1 MTPTVLIIIVL
12 LLVVG
17 GGLFFVSSNSKRKSS
32 SAKEGQPNAKPEDKG
47 SRGDLA
53 SGQSDQ
59 VEKVSPPTFERVERG
74 GDNSGATAAPIPSA
88 SAESTTLDE
97 PRDAVLSRGGA
108 AEEEE
113 GGDLPHDLYVA
124 EGPSSDLN
132 GALAKTKGGI
142 GSKLSG
148 LFKRS
153 TIDDSFYEELEEAL
167 ILSDVGVEVTM
178 KIVEDARNI
187 IRERKVREPSAALEA
202 IREAMAMVMSKRDRS
217 LHDSLGLATV
227 WLFVGVNGVGKTTT
241 IGKVANRYSDKKLL
255 LAAGDTFRAAASD
268 QLTIWADRASVPV
281 VQGTP
286 GADPSSVIFDAI
298 ASGRARGSDL
308 ILCDTAGRL
317 QNKTNLIE
325 ELKKIYRTV
334 EKAEGILGEVLLVL
348 DATTGQNG
356 LSQAKIFSEAVGV
369 TGVVLTKLDGSAKGG
384 IAFAIEETLNIPV
397 KLVGVGEGIGDL
409 IDFDPVAY
417 VDSLTKVD

>member
-1 MTPTVLIIIVL
+1 MTILISIVLI
-12 LLVVG
+12 LLVLG
-17 GGLFFVSSNSKRKSS
+17 GGLLFLKSNSNKKSTATAVVGSGGKDDKGVLSGREPSVVKDDSAVVETANRTNQVPTLDDRAFVEDQNQAEAISGQFAADEELDGSS
-32 SAKEGQPNAKPEDKG
+32 S
-47 SRGDLA
+47 S
-53 SGQSDQ
+53 QSFY
-59 VEKVSPPTFERVERG
+59 VS
-74 GDNSGATAAPIPSA
+74 
-88 SAESTTLDE
+88 
-97 PRDAVLSRGGA
+97 
-108 AEEEE
+108 
-113 GGDLPHDLYVA
+113 
-124 EGPSSDLN
+124 EGPTSDLN
-132 GALAKTKGGI
+132 GALARTKGGF

-153 TIDDSFYEELEEAL
+153 AIDDSFFEELEEAL

-178 KIVEDARNI
+178 KIVEDARSI
-187 IRERKVREPSAALEA
+187 IRERKVKEPSAALDA
-202 IREAMAMVMSKRDRS
+202 IRQAMTMVMSKRDRS
-217 LHDSLGLATV
+217 LHDSMGTATV

-268 QLTIWADRASVPV
+268 QLTIWAERASVPV

-298 ASGRARGSDL
+298 ASGRARGSEL

-417 VDSLTKVD
+417 VESLTQVE

>member
-1 MTPTVLIIIVL
+1 M
-12 LLVVG
+12 
-17 GGLFFVSSNSKRKSS
+17 
-32 SAKEGQPNAKPEDKG
+32 
-47 SRGDLA
+47 
-53 SGQSDQ
+53 
-59 VEKVSPPTFERVERG
+59 
-74 GDNSGATAAPIPSA
+74 
-88 SAESTTLDE
+88 
-97 PRDAVLSRGGA
+97 
-108 AEEEE
+108 
-113 GGDLPHDLYVA
+113 
-124 EGPSSDLN
+124 
-132 GALAKTKGGI
+132 
-142 GSKLSG
+142 
-148 LFKRS
+148 
-153 TIDDSFYEELEEAL
+153 
-167 ILSDVGVEVTM
+167 
-178 KIVEDARNI
+178 
-187 IRERKVREPSAALEA
+187 
-202 IREAMAMVMSKRDRS
+202 
-217 LHDSLGLATV
+217 
-227 WLFVGVNGVGKTTT
+227 FVGVNGVGKTTT

>member
-1 MTPTVLIIIVL
+1 METVIIIVVL
-12 LLVVG
+12 LLVLG
-17 GGLFFVSSNSKRKSS
+17 GGFFFVSSSSKKKKSAS
-32 SAKEGQPNAKPEDKG
+32 LGTELGGGREAPSPGSLTEEDSAGPTGKGVLTEPITPSGAKP
-47 SRGDLA
+47 
-53 SGQSDQ
+53 
-59 VEKVSPPTFERVERG
+59 
-74 GDNSGATAAPIPSA
+74 
-88 SAESTTLDE
+88 LDE
-97 PRDAVLSRGGA
+97 APSSTRGELLEAQGDDLTLAGA
-108 AEEEE
+108 AGEVD
-113 GGDLPHDLYVA
+113 GDGVEAQRSLYVA
-124 EGPSSDLN
+124 QAPSSDLN
-132 GALAKTKGGI
+132 GALARTKGGI

-148 LFKRS
+148 LFKR
-153 TIDDSFYEELEEAL
+153 TAIDESFYEELEEAL

-178 KIVEDARNI
+178 KIVEDAKNI
-187 IRERKVREPSAALEA
+187 IRERKVKDPAAALDA

-217 LHDSLGLATV
+217 LHASLGPATV

-298 ASGRARGSDL
+298 SSGRARGSEL

-397 KLVGVGEGIGDL
+397 KLVGVGEAIGDL

-417 VDSLTKVD
+417 VESLTQVE

>member
-1 MTPTVLIIIVL
+1 MTTVLIIIILVL
-12 LLVVG
+12 VLA
-17 GGLFFVSSNSKRKSS
+17 GGLFLVSSSSKKRSAGPRGSQIEVGRDGSVLDSKSEGSLESNSLTSKESSTKPSS
-32 SAKEGQPNAKPEDKG
+32 SPSERFSPNVEGVKYEVDGSEASKVEYVAGADKG
-47 SRGDLA
+47 DSI
-53 SGQSDQ
+53 SG
-59 VEKVSPPTFERVERG
+59 KVS
-74 GDNSGATAAPIPSA
+74 
-88 SAESTTLDE
+88 DE
-97 PRDAVLSRGGA
+97 I
-108 AEEEE
+108 
-113 GGDLPHDLYVA
+113 YVA

-132 GALAKTKGGI
+132 GALARTKGGI

-153 TIDDSFYEELEEAL
+153 AIDESFYEELEEAL

-187 IRERKVREPSAALEA
+187 IKERKVKEPSAALEA
-202 IREAMAMVMSKRDRS
+202 IREAMSMVMSKRDRS
-217 LHDSLGLATV
+217 LHDSLGTATV

-241 IGKVANRYSDKKLL
+241 IGKVANRYSDRKLL

-268 QLTIWADRASVPV
+268 QLTIWADRASVPI

-298 ASGRARGSDL
+298 ASGRARGSEL

-409 IDFDPVAY
+409 VDFDPVAY
-417 VDSLTKVD
+417 VESLTQVD